1 MSSKSPAEIDVEIQD
16 LQELIDLDH
25 EQIDNLVRFVLTR
38 NDHVGRIGLCFV
50 DDEAISALHQQFMDD
65 PTPTDVITFPLEPV
79 VDGSL
84 DGEIVVSTETAL
96 REAPGHQMRADDE
109 VRLYIVHGLLHLLGY
124 DDLDEQ
130 GQKTMNRLQQALLDR
145 WNATRGLLGD

>member
-38 NDHVGRIGLCFV
+38 SDHVGRIGLCFV

-65 PTPTDVITFPLEPV
+65 PTPTDVITFPLETV
-79 VDGSL
+79 VEGSL

-96 REAPGHQMRADDE
+96 REAPRHQLAAEEE

-124 DDLDEQ
+124 DDLDEP
-130 GQKTMNRLQQALLDR
+130 GQKTMNRLQQGLLDR
-145 WNATRGLLGD
+145 WKASRGLLGD